1 MDPTTRKKGRPK
13 VVVTDSLIEARRL
26 AKQQHTARRSGGNI
40 LASSSLASTCH
51 TTPQPV
57 RRRGG
62 VSAAKSPRR
71 RTRIDKKKS
80 EFGKSPSIYFLK
92 KAESTGKHMG
102 TGPKAYSICCGKGKV
117 QLPLLRETPPELKQL
132 LTGTSKRETKFQN
145 NQRMYNTIFAL
156 CSFGGRV
163 DESINN
169 GSGPYVFRLNDHVY
183 HSMGSLVPPDGRTPK
198 FAHFYMYDGHET
210 IDYRVQ
216 FPRSGDPLDPKIV
229 ALLLQILTR
238 DNVLVGIYK
247 QLRERYP
254 ISQQIHVTLRL
265 LERRSTDGR
274 FVNLI
279 GRNDYEFAGLAVD
292 HDLASHRD
300 IIVQYKQGGLQRIT
314 ELHPCFMSLQY
325 PLLFPRG
332 EDGYRLAVDVG
343 KRVVLPSS
351 FTGGFRYMQQNFQ
364 DSLAICKE
372 YGHPDLFVTFTCN
385 PKWVEIQRAL
395 AAAGSTDASVRPDLV
410 ARVFKIKLDAMMSD
424 FMKKDV
430 VGRVLTAVYTIEFQK
445 RVECNKIHLDNRHVV
460 PYNRGLLVK
469 YQAYIDV
476 VYSGDPIKAIVDEI
490 YADLN
495 EKHGCLDYLCDR
507 AILTPLNEYMDK
519 INQEVLKRL
528 PGTTQVY
535 KRCDTICKGSS
546 TNAFDEVLYP
556 PEYLNSLKFS
566 GLPNHE
572 LEIKLGVPIMLLRNL
587 NPKKGLCNG
596 TRLIVTRCYPFLIE
610 GLIITG
616 NKIGEK
622 HTYQEYV

>member
-1 MDPTTRKKGRPK
+1 MDPTTRKRGRPK

-26 AKQQHTARRSGGNI
+26 AKQQHNARRSGGNI
-40 LASSSLASTCH
+40 LASSSLASTGH

-62 VSAAKSPRR
+62 VSAAESPRR

-80 EFGKSPSIYFLK
+80 EFASNNTILDIGPQDQVCRFCDALVWA
-92 KAESTGKHMG
+92 AESTGKHVG

-198 FAHFYMYDGHET
+198 FAQFYMYDGQEA

-216 FPRSGDPLDPKIV
+216 FPRSGDPLDPEIV
-229 ALLLQILTR
+229 ALLLQMLTR

-254 ISQQIHVTLRL
+254 ISQQIPVTLRL

-332 EDGYRLAVDVG
+332 EDGYRLAADVG

-395 AAAGSTDASVRPDLV
+395 ATAGSTDASVRPDLV

-430 VGRVLTAVYTIEFQK
+430 VGRVLAAVYTIEFQK
-445 RVECNKIHLDNRHVV
+445 RAGTTMDSDGYALYRRRDTGITVECNKIHLDNRHVV

-469 YQAYIDV
+469 YQAHINVERPALVKTFLWSYHTV
-476 VYSGDPIKAIVDEI
+476 VPHCAGS
-490 YADLN
+490 
-495 EKHGCLDYLCDR
+495 CLIR
-507 AILTPLNEYMDK
+507 IA
-519 INQEVLKRL
+519 
-528 PGTTQVY
+528 
-535 KRCDTICKGSS
+535 
-546 TNAFDEVLYP
+546 
-556 PEYLNSLKFS
+556 SL
-566 GLPNHE
+566 
-572 LEIKLGVPIMLLRNL
+572 
-587 NPKKGLCNG
+587 
-596 TRLIVTRCYPFLIE
+596 LIE
-610 GLIITG
+610 GG
-616 NKIGEK
+616 
-622 HTYQEYV
+622 